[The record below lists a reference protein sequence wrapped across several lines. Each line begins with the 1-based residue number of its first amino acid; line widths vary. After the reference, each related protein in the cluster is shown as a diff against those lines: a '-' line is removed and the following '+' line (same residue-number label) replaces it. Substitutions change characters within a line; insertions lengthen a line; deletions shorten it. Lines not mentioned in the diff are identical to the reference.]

1 MVVDDN
7 SSSNPRSRPTVTGA
21 GVDTNTPNSATKTT
35 TTTKTPSSSPSSV
48 SPLSTKKQKE
58 INEEINK
65 TEKLANSSNGR
76 NRTGAEKSTQDQGDT
91 TNDKETK
98 QVRKRNTSQK
108 ICSLCI

>member
-35 TTTKTPSSSPSSV
+35 TTTKTPSSSSPSSV

-58 INEEINK
+58 INEEINKK

-98 QVRKRNTSQK
+98 HVRKK
-108 ICSLCI
+108 KY